1 MKRVIDICMTVSL
14 LFLMAY
20 QVTGEVLHEWM
31 GMGMTALVIVHQILN
46 RKWYSAVFKGKYN
59 PYRIMT
65 TAVNILLLLS
75 FAMTALSGMFMSGH
89 AVPFMYGMVPASL
102 ARKMHLAMSH
112 WSFVLMGLHIGL
124 HIPVMTAKMKIEGKT
139 KTAVTAVFC
148 CIAGFGLFL
157 FLHNGWADYMFFR
170 AAFAFLD
177 YEKAG
182 VLVFLEN
189 MLMLI
194 FWAFIG
200 DQAVVFCRET
210 VRRNIY
216 DADEPAGRN
225 STHLHTLVF
234 IMAAVI
240 IGLVFNTV
248 FPHEGNDFG
257 NAGWNR
263 EESKAGQ
270 KQAASVE
277 IEDDFILIEG
287 GSFMMGSPESE
298 NWRIEDEKQ
307 HEVTVFSFYADPYEI
322 EENYFDDSALEAK
335 PGEYRQTTVEV
346 GSFAPNAWGLYDCH
360 GNVNEWCWDYYG
372 EYDNGKTTDPTGAE
386 AGTRHVYRGGGRF
399 GQSLTAIAKLAPQA
413 VMGEGLSVVRTSLEY
428 TVVLFLK

>member
-1 MKRVIDICMTVSL
+1 
-14 LFLMAY
+14 
-20 QVTGEVLHEWM
+20 
-31 GMGMTALVIVHQILN
+31 
-46 RKWYSAVFKGKYN
+46 
-59 PYRIMT
+59 
-65 TAVNILLLLS
+65 
-75 FAMTALSGMFMSGH
+75 
-89 AVPFMYGMVPASL
+89 
-102 ARKMHLAMSH
+102 
-112 WSFVLMGLHIGL
+112 
-124 HIPVMTAKMKIEGKT
+124 
-139 KTAVTAVFC
+139 
-148 CIAGFGLFL
+148 
-157 FLHNGWADYMFFR
+157 MFFR

-182 VLVFLEN
+182 VLVLLEN

-194 FWAFIG
+194 FWALIG

-270 KQAASVE
+270 KQQAASAE
-277 IEDDFILIEG
+277 IEDDFVLIEG

-307 HEVTVFSFYADPYEI
+307 HEVTVSSFYADSYETTQEQSSGI
-322 EENYFDDSALEAK
+322 SAQMVTDCLLKQNGNTRAVREQRRRSTLRSHLM
-335 PGEYRQTTVEV
+335 PVRQI
-346 GSFAPNAWGLYDCH
+346 S
-360 GNVNEWCWDYYG
+360 
-372 EYDNGKTTDPTGAE
+372 
-386 AGTRHVYRGGGRF
+386 
-399 GQSLTAIAKLAPQA
+399 TAIIH
-413 VMGEGLSVVRTSLEY
+413 MR
-428 TVVLFLK
+428 